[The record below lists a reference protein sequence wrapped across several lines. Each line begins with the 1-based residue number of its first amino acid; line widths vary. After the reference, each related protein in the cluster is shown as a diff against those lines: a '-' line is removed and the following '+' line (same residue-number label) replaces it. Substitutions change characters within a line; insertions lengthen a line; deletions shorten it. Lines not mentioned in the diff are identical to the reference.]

1 MKNMVSAMCIFV
13 SLFMAKSAFPQNTY
27 YLPQVANG
35 SFGSGSFKTT
45 FVLFNNTDTPAVAVL
60 KFTDDQGNE
69 LALNIPGLGSNGQI
83 TLDGGASQTLQTDG
97 SGSLV
102 AGAATVTSTVSI
114 GVTSIFTIYDSNGDF
129 VTEAGVG
136 NSPPMT
142 KFVIPVDVTG
152 AFDTGLALFNPGSGA
167 ASVTLSLFDTNGA
180 SAATPK
186 VIPLGASAHLAT
198 FVDQQF
204 TISNFRGTLVVE
216 SSAAVSALTLRQN
229 ASHPAPTYTSLPVV
243 ASPSSLTA
251 VTMNFPQVANGSYGS
266 VSFKTSFLIFN
277 ISPSAANVVLTLTK
291 DDGSPFTVTIPGSGA
306 GTGTNSTFSFSLA
319 AGASVFLQT
328 DGLGAG
334 TAGAATV
341 TSNVPVGAAGIF
353 TVLDSSGQFQTEAG
367 VGDSPKL
374 TALTLPVDIS
384 DNFDTGVAL
393 FNPGSSSLTM
403 TLRLMDGNGV
413 NIGSSASVPLAAKNH
428 TARFVSQLFPG
439 TTNFR
444 GSLAISAP
452 GGVAALTLRQN
463 SSPLSYT
470 TLPVASGTSSGKTQQ
485 APLLS
490 QTQTGVGLT
499 SSQVINQKLP
509 PGYRLSGT
517 ISGPGKPSV
526 IEAQSGAASLFS
538 GRIDSTSGKYLI
550 VVPGGSY
557 SLKVCFQPTP
567 VTASSA
573 ICTYTDPNPVQV
585 SADTS
590 HDITLPALSLFHVSG
605 TISGLSNITPSP
617 TSLRIVFTSD
627 TIEGAFLVDSSGNYQ
642 GSLPAGSYK
651 ASITATIQI
660 SLLQTETLA
669 IYSIGT
675 INVSADVSGVNFS
688 VPATAKLSGTIQG
701 PGVTPPLV
709 GTSAL
714 AADTSAPQVT
724 QVLCAYPPTASSGT
738 ADMLTA
744 QYQLLLATNRT
755 YDLSVSVTLI
765 EGGSTY
771 IGSVIYPVSGAASL
785 TLTSDTTHDFTL
797 PAFPA
802 QVSVSGQVTDSSGKG
817 VSGAFVT
824 AYSQTITGAP
834 DLGFTSGAQTDAN
847 GNYQFVVLSGTNY
860 QLTFTP
866 PAPAP

>member
-1 MKNMVSAMCIFV
+1 MKSMVRVVCVFV

-35 SFGSGSFKTT
+35 SFGGGSFKTT
-45 FVLFNNTDTPAVAVL
+45 FVLFNNTDTPAVIL
-60 KFTDDQGNE
+60 MKFTDDQGNA
-69 LALNIPGLGSNGQI
+69 LTLNIPGLGSNGQI
-83 TLDGGASQTLQTDG
+83 TLNGGASQTLQTDG

-102 AGAATVTSTVSI
+102 VGAATVTSTVAI
-114 GVTSIFTIYDSNGDF
+114 GVTSLFTIYDSNGDF

-167 ASVTLSLFDTNGA
+167 ASVTLSLFDTNGTSA
-180 SAATPK
+180 STPK
-186 VIPLGASAHLAT
+186 VISLGRSAHLAT

-204 TISNFRGTLVVE
+204 PINNFRGTLEVE
-216 SSAAVSALTLRQN
+216 SSAAISALTLRQN
-229 ASHPAPTYTSLPVV
+229 SSRSAPTYTSLPV
-243 ASPSSLTA
+243 ASSPSSLTA

-277 ISPSAANVVLTLTK
+277 ISPSPANVVLALTK
-291 DDGSPFTVTIPGSGA
+291 DDGSPFTVTIPGSGP

-341 TSNVPVGAAGIF
+341 TSSVPVGAAGIF

-367 VGDSPKL
+367 VGDSAQL

-384 DNFDTGVAL
+384 DNFDTGVAF

-413 NIGSSASVPLAAKNH
+413 NVGSNTSVSLGAKNH
-428 TARFVSQLFPG
+428 SARFVSQLFPG
-439 TTNFR
+439 TTSFR

-485 APLLS
+485 APLLT
-490 QTQTGVGLT
+490 QTQAGVSLT
-499 SSQVINQKLP
+499 SSQVITQKLP
-509 PGYRLSGT
+509 AGYRLSGT
-517 ISGPGKPSV
+517 ISGAGKPSIIV
-526 IEAQSGAASLFS
+526 AQSGATSLFS
-538 GRIDSTSGKYLI
+538 GQINSTSGKYLI

-605 TISGLSNITPSP
+605 TISGLSNITPAP
-617 TSLRIVFTSD
+617 TRLMVVFTSD
-627 TIEGAFLVDSSGNYQ
+627 TIEGTFQVDSTGNYQ
-642 GSLPAGSYK
+642 GSLPSGSYK
-651 ASITATIQI
+651 VSISASIQFA
-660 SLLQTETLA
+660 LLQTETLG
-669 IYSIGT
+669 IYSVGT
-675 INVSADVSGVNFS
+675 VNMTADTSGVNFS
-688 VPATAKLSGTIQG
+688 LPSMVKLTGTIQG
-701 PGVTPPLV
+701 PGVTPPLI
-709 GTSAL
+709 GTAVI
-714 AADTSAPQVT
+714 ANDTGAPQVT
-724 QVLCAYPPTASSGT
+724 QVLCAYPPTGSSGA

-744 QYQLLLATNRT
+744 QYQLLLAGNRT
-755 YDLSVSVTLI
+755 YALSVSVTLI
-765 EGGSTY
+765 EGETF
-771 IGSVIYPVSGAASL
+771 IGSVIYPVSGSTTL

-802 QVSVSGQVTDSSGKG
+802 QVNVSGQVTDSAGHG
-817 VSGAFVT
+817 VNGAFVT
-824 AYSQTITGAP
+824 AYSRTLTGAP
-834 DLGFTSGAQTDAN
+834 DLGFTSGAETDAN
-847 GNYQFVVLSGTNY
+847 GNYHFVVLSGTDY

-866 PAPAP
+866 PTPAP